1 MEINRLDYFRQVLT
15 DRLEELL
22 SQAEK
27 TIFELRGQ
35 NTREIEDLDQAS
47 MNSEQTFKLR
57 MRTRESRLIKK
68 VKNALERIENGNY
81 GSCEFCGE
89 DISDKRL
96 EARPV
101 TTKCI
106 RCKEEEELAELRTR

>member
-1 MEINRLDYFRQVLT
+1 MEIKQLDYFRRTLT
-15 DRLEELL
+15 DRLDELL

-27 TIFELRGQ
+27 TVFELRGQ
-35 NTREIEDLDQAS
+35 NTREIEHLDQAS
-47 MNSEQTFKLR
+47 INSEQTFKLR

-68 VKNALERIENGNY
+68 VKNALERIENDTY
-81 GSCEFCGE
+81 GICELCGE
-89 DISDKRL
+89 DISFKRL

-106 RCKEEEELAELRTR
+106 SCKEEEELTELRIE